1 MTNSTVS
8 RLGQINTAGGDD
20 ALWLKQFGGEILTEF
35 EESTVFKS
43 RHFVRQIKNGKS
55 AQFPM
60 IGTVTSSYHTPG
72 NFIDGQAVPHNEM
85 VLTVDGL
92 LVAPVFIAKIDEL
105 MNHYD
110 VRGPYATE
118 MGRELAQQ
126 YDINVAR
133 MFVKAARAS
142 NVLTGREGGSVIS
155 HADMTAAGTSGQ
167 DAIRAALFASAQTFD
182 EKRVGTADAN
192 AFFRP
197 VQYYLMA
204 QDKTLINKDYNGAGS
219 ISAGK
224 IETVAG
230 FPIVKTNNVPSTN
243 VSTGLTKYQG
253 DYSKTVGIV
262 ANKWAVG
269 TVQLMDISLES
280 DYEIRRQGTFMV
292 AKMAVG
298 HGVLRPECAIELAY
312 TTSQTPP
319 PEEED
324 EPDPE

>member
-1 MTNSTVS
+1 MV
-8 RLGQINTAGGDD
+8 NTAGADD
-20 ALWLKQFGGEILTEF
+20 ALFLKQFGGEILTEF

-55 AQFPM
+55 AQFPS

-72 NFIDGQAVPHNEM
+72 NFIDGQEVGHAE
-85 VLTVDGL
+85 TIISVDGL

-133 MFVKAARAS
+133 MFVLAARAT
-142 NVLTGREGGSVIS
+142 NDLTGRDGGSVIDS
-155 HADMTAAGTSGQ
+155 ANMDTAQAE
-167 DAIRAALFASAQTFD
+167 IRAALFESAQTLD
-182 EKRVGTADAN
+182 EKRVGVAN
-192 AFFRP
+192 CSAFFRP
-197 VQYYLMA
+197 AQYYLMA
-204 QDKTLINKDYNGAGS
+204 QDTVLINKDYNGAGS
-219 ISAGK
+219 ISSGK

-243 VSTGLTKYQG
+243 VATGLAKYQG
-253 DYSKTVGIV
+253 DFSDTVGIV
-262 ANKWAVG
+262 GNKWAVG

-280 DYEIRRQGTFMV
+280 EYEIRRQGTFMV

-298 HGVLRPECAIELAY
+298 HDVLRPECAIELAK
-312 TTSQTPP
+312 TGA
-319 PEEED
+319 
-324 EPDPE
+324 

>member
-1 MTNSTVS
+1 MAN
-8 RLGQINTAGGDD
+8 LGGDAD
-20 ALWLKQFGGEILTEF
+20 ALFLKQFGGEILTEF
-35 EESTVFKS
+35 EENTVFKS

-55 AQFPM
+55 AQFPS

-72 NFIDGQAVPHNEM
+72 NFIDGQTVPHAE
-85 VLTVDGL
+85 TIISVDGL

-133 MFVKAARAS
+133 MFVLAARAT
-142 NVLTGREGGSVIS
+142 NDLTTRDGGTRIDS
-155 HADMTAAGTSGQ
+155 ANMDTAQAE
-167 DAIRAALFASAQTFD
+167 IRAALFEAAQTLD
-182 EKRVGTADAN
+182 EKKVGVAN
-192 AFFRP
+192 CSAFFRP
-197 VQYYLMA
+197 AQYYLMA
-204 QDKTLINKDYNGAGS
+204 QDTTLINKDYNGAGS
-219 ISAGK
+219 IAAGK

-243 VSTGLTKYQG
+243 VNTGLAKYQG
-253 DYSKTVGIV
+253 DYSKTVAIIG
-262 ANKWAVG
+262 NKWAVG

-280 DYEIRRQGTFMV
+280 EYEIRRQGTFMV

-298 HGVLRPECAIELAY
+298 HDILRPECAIELHK
-312 TTSQTPP
+312 T
-319 PEEED
+319 
-324 EPDPE
+324 

>member
-8 RLGQINTAGGDD
+8 RLGMVNTAGADD
-20 ALWLKQFGGEILTEF
+20 ALFLKQFGGEILTEF

-55 AQFPM
+55 AQFPS

-72 NFIDGQAVPHNEM
+72 NFIDGQEVGHAE
-85 VLTVDGL
+85 TIISVDGL

-133 MFVKAARAS
+133 MFVLAARAT
-142 NVLTGREGGSVIS
+142 NDLTGRDGGSVIDS
-155 HADMTAAGTSGQ
+155 ANMDTAQAE
-167 DAIRAALFASAQTFD
+167 IRAALFESAQTLD
-182 EKRVGTADAN
+182 EKRVGVAN
-192 AFFRP
+192 CSAFFRP
-197 VQYYLMA
+197 AQYYLMA
-204 QDKTLINKDYNGAGS
+204 QDTVLINKDYNGAGS
-219 ISAGK
+219 ISSGK

-243 VSTGLTKYQG
+243 VATGLAKYQG
-253 DYSKTVGIV
+253 DFSDTVGIV
-262 ANKWAVG
+262 GNKWAVG

-280 DYEIRRQGTFMV
+280 EYEIRRQGTFMV

-298 HGVLRPECAIELAY
+298 HDVLRPECAIELAK
-312 TTSQTPP
+312 TGA
-319 PEEED
+319 
-324 EPDPE
+324 